1 MTASIRIGC
10 GAGYSGDRIEP
21 AVELAEQGRLDYL
34 VFECL
39 AERTIAL
46 AQLRKAHDP
55 AAGYDPLLA
64 ERMRAVLP
72 ACAAGGVTIV
82 TNMGAA
88 NPAAAAAVVRG
99 VARELGLAGLPVAAI
114 TGDDVLDVVTG
125 GGFTID
131 ETGAPVESLGDAL
144 VSANAYIGA
153 APIVEALGQGARV
166 VVTGRAAD
174 PSLFVGPL
182 RHAFGWTADDWP
194 LLGRATA
201 VGHLLECA
209 GQVTGG
215 YFADPG
221 RTDVAGL
228 ARLGFPIAEV
238 AADGRAVVTKVPGSG
253 GAVTIATC
261 SEQLLYE
268 IGDPAAYVTP
278 DVVAD
283 FSGVELALDGADR
296 VRVRGATGHPAPPTL
311 KVALGHRDG
320 FIGDGQISY
329 GGSGAIARARLAAT
343 IVTERLRIVGV
354 RPDALR
360 CDLIGLTPCTARP
373 DRASIRNRTK
383 CGCAWRRGHG
393 RAPRRIASAG
403 RSRRSIRTGRTAAA
417 APPPPPARCWRLPR
431 PGCRAIVSAA
441 ASRWRW
447 PDMRLRDVA
456 HGRAGDKGRR
466 VNLSVIAFDPADY
479 PRLAREV
486 TADRVRAHLAD
497 LIAGPVIRYELPQL
511 AALNFVLERPAG
523 GGVTETLALDPHGKS
538 LSAALLDLEI
548 S

>member
-1 MTASIRIGC
+1 MTTSIRIGC
-10 GAGYSGDRIEP
+10 GAGYAGDRIEP

-46 AQLRKAHDP
+46 AQLRRMHDP
-55 AAGYDPLLA
+55 RAGYDPLLA

-72 ACAAGGVTIV
+72 ACAANGVTIV

-88 NPAAAAAVVRG
+88 NPVAAAAVVRE

-114 TGDDVLDVVTG
+114 IGDDVLELVTG
-125 GGFTID
+125 GGYTID
-131 ETGAPVESLGDAL
+131 DDGQPIESLGDAL

-153 APIVEALGQGARV
+153 GPIVEALAQGARV

-174 PSLFVGPL
+174 PSLFVAPI
-182 RHAFGWTADDWP
+182 RHAFGWAADAWE
-194 LLGRATA
+194 LIGRATA

-238 AADGRAVVTKVPGSG
+238 AIDGRAVVTKVPGSG

-261 SEQLLYE
+261 TEQLLYE

-283 FSGVELALDGADR
+283 FSKVRLAPEGVNR
-296 VRVRGATGHPAPPTL
+296 VRVSGATGHAAPSTL

-320 FIGDGQISY
+320 FIGEGQISY
-329 GGSGAIARARLAAT
+329 AGAGAVARARLAGA
-343 IVTERLRIVGV
+343 IVEERLRLIGL
-354 RPDALR
+354 RPDAVR
-360 CDLIGLTPCTARP
+360 CDLIGLDALHGAAPAAPRP
-373 DRASIRNRTK
+373 DPYEVRLRVAARTRTRAEAE
-383 CGCAWRRGHG
+383 GVG
-393 RAPRRIASAG
+393 REVEALYTNGPYGGGGATASSREVLAIASAF
-403 RSRRSIRTGRTAAA
+403 I
-417 APPPPPARCWRLPR
+417 PR
-431 PGCRAIVSAA
+431 E
-441 ASRWRW
+441 
-447 PDMRLRDVA
+447 
-456 HGRAGDKGRR
+456 R
-466 VNLSVIAFDPADY
+466 VVC
-479 PRLAREV
+479 
-486 TADRVRAHLAD
+486 RVR
-497 LIAGPVIRYELPQL
+497 
-511 AALNFVLERPAG
+511 LEVA
-523 GGVTETLALDPHGKS
+523 
-538 LSAALLDLEI
+538 
-548 S
+548 

>member
-1 MTASIRIGC
+1 MKTSIRIGC

-55 AAGYDPLLA
+55 DAGYDPLLA

-72 ACAAGGVTIV
+72 ACAAIGVTIV

-88 NPAAAAAVVRG
+88 NPVAGAAVVRA

-125 GGFTID
+125 GGFAID

-153 APIVEALGQGARV
+153 SPIVDALAQGARV

-174 PSLFVGPL
+174 PSLFVGPI

-194 LLGRATA
+194 LIGRATA

-283 FSGVELALDGADR
+283 FSGVRLSLDVLNR
-296 VRVRGATGHPAPPTL
+296 VRVTGATGHPAPATL

-320 FIGDGQISY
+320 FIGEGQISY
-329 GGSGAIARARLAAT
+329 GGSGAAARARLAGT
-343 IVTERLRIVGV
+343 IVEERLRLIGV

-360 CDLIGLTPCTARP
+360 CDLIGIDALYGAARSSGHP
-373 DRASIRNRTK
+373 DPYEVRLRVAART
-383 CGCAWRRGHG
+383 GP
-393 RAPRRIASAG
+393 APRPIASAA
-403 RSRRSIRTGRTAAA
+403 RSRRSTPTGRMAAA
-417 APPPPPARCWRLPR
+417 APPRPPARCWPS
-431 PGCRAIVSAA
+431 PPPTCRAI
-441 ASRWRW
+441 ASRVASCWRS
-447 PDMRLRDVA
+447 PDMRLRTIA

-486 TADRVRAHLAD
+486 TAERVRAHLAD
-497 LIAGPVIRYELPQL
+497 LIAGPVIRYELPQI

-538 LSAALLDLEI
+538 LSAVLLDLEI